1 VKCFTPS
8 PDIRIVADT
17 MKALDIAL
25 ALKKKQ
31 EARKQAG
38 VLGV

>member
-1 VKCFTPS
+1 MWFEQGNKDAPKF
-8 PDIRIVADT
+8 
-17 MKALDIAL
+17 DIAL

-38 VLGV
+38 VSGV